1 MHNAVKMFGLFG
13 GGDKSGDK
21 PEESLEKEWDM
32 TGDSFGS
39 SDAQL
44 NDPYSSMEDP
54 FADSAD
60 SFDDSTEHFV
70 SAAGGVS
77 DIYQDLH
84 EPAQT
89 TIRDTSEQRSTS
101 SNQDDGPVD
110 MSALFGINSNVL
122 NAVNAQ
128 QSGEQDRF
136 LSSKRKGLWET
147 GMHNVG
153 TTYLSG
159 MYFNLQQFHAQI
171 GDWHVVSRCACGIR
185 CQRREH
191 CFTPPLCRHGNR
203 RCIRRL

>member
-1 MHNAVKMFGLFG
+1 MFGLFG
-13 GGDKSGDK
+13 GGDKSGEK
-21 PEESLEKEWDM
+21 PEEPLEKEWDM

-39 SDAQL
+39 SDSQL
-44 NDPYSSMEDP
+44 DDPYSSMDDP
-54 FADSAD
+54 FADSSD

-101 SNQDDGPVD
+101 SDDEPVD
-110 MSALFGINSNVL
+110 LSALFGVNSNVL
-122 NAVNAQ
+122 NAVSAQ
-128 QSGEQDRF
+128 QAGEQDRF

-159 MYFNLQQFHAQI
+159 A
-171 GDWHVVSRCACGIR
+171 
-185 CQRREH
+185 
-191 CFTPPLCRHGNR
+191 
-203 RCIRRL
+203 